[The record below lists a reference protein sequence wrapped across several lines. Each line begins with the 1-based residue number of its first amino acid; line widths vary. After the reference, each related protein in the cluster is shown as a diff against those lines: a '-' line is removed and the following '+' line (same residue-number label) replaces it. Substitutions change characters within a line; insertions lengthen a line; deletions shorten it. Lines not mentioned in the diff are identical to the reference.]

1 MKIAFVIRKDCSRC
15 ARIAES
21 IIDLL
26 PKDWE
31 IIYDHE
37 AAKFLNSKG
46 LDISQISADVII
58 TIGGD
63 GTVLRTLQMAKG
75 PVLGINMGGLGF
87 LTELEVDEVGSA
99 IFKLIKGQ
107 YRITESM
114 KLKVEINGDRVED
127 CTNEAVVHTERIAR
141 IRQFKIYIDGHF
153 LSTMKSDGI
162 IVATPI
168 GSSSYSS
175 SAGGPLLLPTL
186 KGMVISYLAPYSSRL
201 KPVVVTSDSTVEIK
215 IAGRDQECIL
225 ILDGQREYT
234 VRSGDTVRISRSENS
249 ARFLSFRE
257 SVYDRIRD
265 KVIKHVVN

>member
-15 ARIAES
+15 AKIAES
-21 IIDLL
+21 IIELL

-31 IIYDHE
+31 LIYDHE
-37 AAKFLNSKG
+37 AAKYLNG
-46 LDISQISADVII
+46 NGVDLTRMEADVII

-63 GTVLRTLQMAKG
+63 GTVLRTLQLARG

-87 LTELEVDEVGSA
+87 FTELEVDEVGPA
-99 IFKLIKGQ
+99 VFKLLKGE
-107 YRITESM
+107 YKISENM
-114 KLKVEINGDRVED
+114 KLRVEINGERVED

-153 LSTMKSDGI
+153 LSTMKADGI

-201 KPVVVTSDSTVEIK
+201 KPVVVPSDSKVEIK
-215 IAGRDQECIL
+215 IAGKDQECIL
-225 ILDGQREYT
+225 ILDGQREYK
-234 VRSGDTVRISRSENS
+234 VKSGDTVRISRSENN
-249 ARFLSFRE
+249 AKFISFRE
-257 SVYDRIRD
+257 SIYDRIRD
-265 KVIKHVVN
+265 KVIRHVVN